1 MERRQFIIGAGAT
14 ALGATAVG
22 PTAAEAAETGR
33 AAGWNSNFTTNNLGW
48 SRVSGA
54 WYRSGG
60 MWRADGLPGY
70 WTSTKHTNVYEN
82 FVYQAKVK
90 RDGNGGGY
98 YNNSLVIRGNP
109 ASLNS
114 AYEWSPSYIFGF
126 TNTGS
131 ASVWRVN
138 YDGTETAIMGWT
150 YFPFLTSLVWKNM
163 KVVAQDNFFSFAIGG
178 RTLWSGYDSNLAYG
192 RVGFTFYTASSYWST
207 LRIDSASLQTL
218 AAREKVTLDPMAT
231 GGRVLKGGNSK
242 QAPA

>member
-33 AAGWNSNFTTNNLGW
+33 AAGWNSNFSTNNLGW

-126 TNTGS
+126 TNTRARPRSGVS
-131 ASVWRVN
+131 
-138 YDGTETAIMGWT
+138 TTTAPRRRSWAG
-150 YFPFLTSLVWKNM
+150 PTSPSSPAWC
-163 KVVAQDNFFSFAIGG
+163 G
-178 RTLWSGYDSNLAYG
+178 RT
-192 RVGFTFYTASSYWST
+192 
-207 LRIDSASLQTL
+207 
-218 AAREKVTLDPMAT
+218 
-231 GGRVLKGGNSK
+231 
-242 QAPA
+242 